1 MFFLMT
7 VSSAPLDLVH
17 GKQASKHVTEM
28 MSHPH
33 LSQALFQNKTFLT
46 ELAEADPETLN
57 TILGLLNDLLD
68 ASEAASLAFTTDV
81 TTALSDKDAKSDILA
96 AAVLSETQSTTA
108 KTAADLA
115 LEVAVSAKTQ
125 ATSNFDAAV
134 LHHTAMVAE
143 LNDKQPGV
151 DAETQT
157 LESTIALIETL
168 LPEVPCTDD
177 CVSTPGWV
185 VARNPICT
193 CQWMESTCGPMR
205 RGECLE
211 HGGDVTCQWIYL
223 ATARESPH
231 WPQMYDGTPAAN
243 CCNCKGFKIPEDFPV
258 GTATKPWPQNPL
270 NWTWNGNWIS
280 APGASAADLPVCWK
294 GDVSTPGW
302 TWNGNNWVSA
312 NGDTLPVFR

>member
-7 VSSAPLDLVH
+7 ASSAPLDLVH

-81 TTALSDKDAKSDILA
+81 TTALSDKDAKSDILT

-115 LEVAVSAKTQ
+115 LEVAGSAKTQ

-177 CVSTPGWV
+177 CVSTPGWTV
-185 VARNPICT
+185 DGNPVTT
-193 CQWMESTCGPMR
+193 CQWMEGICGPMR
-205 RGECLE
+205 RGECVE
-211 HGGDVTCQWIYL
+211 HGGDATCQWIYV
-223 ATARESPH
+223 ATGH
-231 WPQMYDGTPAAN
+231 GTPAAN
-243 CCNCKGFKIPEDFPV
+243 CCNCKGFQIPENYPHS
-258 GTATKPWPQNPL
+258 WPIPA
-270 NWTWNGNWIS
+270 WTWNGNWIN
-280 APGASAADLPVCWK
+280 ANGASAADLPVCWK
-294 GDVSTPGW
+294 GDVRD
-302 TWNGNNWVSA
+302 
-312 NGDTLPVFR
+312 GDTPPVFT